1 MSDFVVSLLGACA
14 VGFSVWSWRGRSYR
28 ARWWIRNVQGEFGV
42 LVVLPGPG
50 LFIFS
55 AGLGA
60 VDALFV
66 PAAIL
71 GVAAFFILAWSFL
84 VTTIALVWWPIHRL
98 WGPRWYIRMSKQE
111 RADALADPLAT
122 VARRASAGSAS
133 PPPEWLGAVGSTW
146 GAGMVVD
153 AETRERPDKVSRRG
167 TVAGQLAAGEGG
179 VWFAPNGALSS
190 EWTDRAQFVA
200 RWEELREVRRVPAR
214 AGVDGVRRHGF
225 LYRSWFPRLVVTTD
239 AGDHLFE
246 VNFGQARRAAD
257 FLNRERSSVAR

>member
-1 MSDFVVSLLGACA
+1 M
-14 VGFSVWSWRGRSYR
+14 
-28 ARWWIRNVQGEFGV
+28 QGEYGV
-42 LVVLPGPG
+42 LVVLPSGG
-50 LFIFS
+50 LLC
-55 AGLGA
+55 LGGA
-60 VDALFV
+60 LANVDALFI
-66 PAAIL
+66 PG
-71 GVAAFFILAWSFL
+71 GVLMMASFLVFVWGFL
-84 VTTIALVWWPIHRL
+84 VTTIAIAWWPIHRL

-111 RADALADPLAT
+111 RSDALTGQFAT
-122 VARRASAGSAS
+122 AARRASAGSAG
-133 PPPEWLGAVGSTW
+133 PAPEWLGAVVSTW

-179 VWFAPNGALSS
+179 VWFAPNGALSA
-190 EWTDRAQFVA
+190 EWTDRAQFAA
-200 RWEELREVRRVPAR
+200 RWEELRDVRRVPAR

-257 FLNRERSSVAR
+257 TLNRERTRVAR